1 MHYKILEYSF
11 NLHSFIASWVVLHKS
26 HSFENFWFPGGHIG
40 KKRKRRKPLLL
51 SKHSLTSKC
60 YFFSATKSSLAFN
73 FHSNF
78 FVGTSFKPQ
87 QKKVQKFAKLCT
99 ARHTLM
105 LLLRRQ
111 IIIFL
116 TFLFYLHLTKVELV
130 KLPSVMSGSA
140 FSTNLRS
147 IFHLFLGFWKRINTS
162 N

>member
-1 MHYKILEYSF
+1 MLRCITKTSNIL
-11 NLHSFIASWVVLHKS
+11 LICIR
-26 HSFENFWFPGGHIG
+26 FWHRGLFCIKVIPLKTFDSLEVTLA

-78 FVGTSFKPQ
+78 FVETFFKPQ

-147 IFHLFLGFWKRINTS
+147 IFHLFLGL
-162 N
+162 